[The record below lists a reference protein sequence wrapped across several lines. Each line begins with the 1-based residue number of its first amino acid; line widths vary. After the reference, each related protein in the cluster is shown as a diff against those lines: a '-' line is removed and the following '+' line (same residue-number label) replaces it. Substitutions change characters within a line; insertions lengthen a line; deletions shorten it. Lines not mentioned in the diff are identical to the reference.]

1 MEQPTA
7 EQSFATLL
15 KESVVPLLKEHGFRK
30 QRLTFRRE
38 RDRMIDV
45 VNLQRSTGNSYESIR
60 FYVNCGVYSPDF
72 DRIIGKPEHQRP
84 TEVDCQY
91 RRRIENI
98 ASGIGPHVT
107 VDAATDIP
115 ASADMLRAALTR
127 ALAVMGQLHR
137 PEDIARFAESDIDFD
152 VFRYRLATNDKS
164 GANEQYRRARSQFG
178 AEPRWQRLDELF
190 RQASDPHEFAVG
202 AD

>member
-7 EQSFATLL
+7 EQSFATLI
-15 KESVVPLLKEHGFRK
+15 KESVVPLLKENGFRK
-30 QRLTFRRE
+30 QKLTFRRE

-45 VNLQRSTGNSYESIR
+45 VNLQRSAGNSYESIR
-60 FYVNCGVYSPDF
+60 FYINCGVYSPDF
-72 DRIIGKPEHQRP
+72 DRITGKPEHQRP
-84 TEVDCQY
+84 AEVDCQY

-107 VDAATDIP
+107 VDAETDIP
-115 ASADMLRAALTR
+115 ETAGLLRSALTS
-127 ALAVMGQLHR
+127 ALTVMGQLHG
-137 PEDIARFAESDIDFD
+137 PDDIARFAESDIDFD
-152 VFRYRLATNDKS
+152 VFRYRLAADNN
-164 GANEQYRRARSQFG
+164 AEAHEQYRRARSQFG

-190 RQASDPHEFAVG
+190 RQASNPYNFTVG